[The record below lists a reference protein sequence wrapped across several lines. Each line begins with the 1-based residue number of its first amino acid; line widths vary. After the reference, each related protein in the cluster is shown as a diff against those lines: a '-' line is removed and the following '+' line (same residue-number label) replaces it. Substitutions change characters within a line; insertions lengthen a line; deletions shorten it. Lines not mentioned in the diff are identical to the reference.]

1 MRIYGVDFSGAR
13 DAGRKIWLSSAQI
26 DGDFMRIDALHRAA
40 ELFGAVERAFI
51 YPALADFIASSGESV
66 WGLDFPFSLTRTQIR
81 HSTWSAFAAQFAH
94 DYPTPDDLYQGGK
107 GHGRRQTDLQA
118 KTPFDPAN
126 LRIYRQT
133 YFGIRDLLTPLA
145 LSGQAQ
151 VVPMM
156 AYHPARPNLI
166 EVCPA
171 STLKRLNLYR
181 PYKGRGDALQSARAD
196 LLDALHE
203 RHVIWTAAAEES
215 ALDDAEGDA
224 LDALIAAYAA
234 WMALP
239 LISETPTDSEAIEG
253 RVYC

>member
-1 MRIYGVDFSGAR
+1 MRIFGVDFSGAR

-26 DGDFMRIDALHRAA
+26 DDNHVHIDALHRAA
-40 ELFGAVERAFI
+40 ELFGVVERAFI
-51 YPALADFIASSGESV
+51 YPALANFIASSGESV
-66 WGLDFPFSLTRTQIR
+66 WGLDFPFSLTRTQTR
-81 HSTWSAFAAQFAH
+81 HSTWIAFAAQFAQ
-94 DYPTPDDLYQGGK
+94 DYPTPDDLYQDGK
-107 GHGRRQTDLQA
+107 GHGRRLTDLQA

-133 YFGIRDLLTPLA
+133 YFGIRDLLVPLA
-145 LSGQAQ
+145 LSGQARI
-151 VVPMM
+151 VPMM

-181 PYKGRGDALQSARAD
+181 PYKGRGAALQSVRAD
-196 LLDALHE
+196 LLDAL
-203 RHVIWTAAAEES
+203 RAQNVIWTAAAEQS

-224 LDALIAAYAA
+224 LDALIAAYAV
-234 WMALP
+234 WKALP
-239 LISETPTDSEAIEG
+239 LSTETPTDSEALEG

>member
-26 DGDFMRIDALHRAA
+26 DGDHLRIDALHRAA
-40 ELFGAVERAFI
+40 DLFGAVERAFI
-51 YPALADFIASSGESV
+51 YPALAAFIASSGESV
-66 WGLDFPFSLTRTQIR
+66 WGLDFPFSLAQTQIR
-81 HSTWSAFAAQFAH
+81 HTNWTAFAAQFAH
-94 DYPTPDDLYQGGK
+94 DYPTPDNLYQDGK
-107 GHGRRQTDLQA
+107 GHGRRLTDLQA

-133 YFGIRDLLTPLA
+133 YFGIRDLLAPLA
-145 LSGQAQ
+145 LSGQAR
-151 VVPMM
+151 VLPMQ
-156 AYHPARPNLI
+156 AYQADQPNLI

-181 PYKGRGDALQSARAD
+181 PYKGRGAALQTARAA
-196 LLDALHE
+196 LLCELRE
-203 RHVIWTAAAEES
+203 KSMIWTATAEES
-215 ALDDAEGDA
+215 ALSDVEGDA

-234 WMALP
+234 WLALP
-239 LISETPTDSEAIEG
+239 LLHQPPSDSEALEG